1 MSNSSAVAEKW
12 NAFREK
18 VSPVIG
24 KIESVFGFIFKW
36 IYRLRKIAMA
46 APVVWFALKL
56 AMENSQRLPEMVGF
70 NLQSNGQY
78 AMLISRNYA
87 VWGPFGVTA
96 FCLLLMFC
104 SRKTVFPW
112 VISIFTL
119 VLPYLIWIVNL
130 FPA

>member
-1 MSNSSAVAEKW
+1 MSENSAVAEKW
-12 NAFREK
+12 NAFRDK
-18 VSPVIG
+18 VSPVTH

-36 IYRLRKIAMA
+36 MFRLRKIVMA
-46 APVVWFALKL
+46 APVAWFAVQFALDN
-56 AMENSQRLPEMVGF
+56 AQRLPEMVGF

-87 VWGPFGVTA
+87 VWGTVGVTA

-112 VISIFTL
+112 VVSIFTL

>member
-1 MSNSSAVAEKW
+1 MSENSAVAEKW
-12 NAFREK
+12 NALREK
-18 VSPVIG
+18 VSPVTH
-24 KIESVFGFIFKW
+24 KVESVFGFIFKW

-46 APVVWFALKL
+46 APVVWFAVKL
-56 AMENSQRLPEMVGF
+56 ALENAQRLPEMVGF

-87 VWGPFGVTA
+87 VWGPVGVTA

-112 VISIFTL
+112 VVSIFTL
-119 VLPYLIWIVNL
+119 VLPYLIWLVSL
-130 FPA
+130 FSV

>member
-1 MSNSSAVAEKW
+1 MSENSAVAEKW
-12 NAFREK
+12 NTFREK
-18 VSPVIG
+18 VSSVTN

-36 IYRLRKIAMA
+36 MFRLRKIAMA
-46 APVVWFALKL
+46 APVAWVAVQLAL
-56 AMENSQRLPEMVGF
+56 ENAQRLPEMVGF

-87 VWGPFGVTA
+87 VWGPVGVTV

-112 VISIFTL
+112 VVSIFTL

-130 FPA
+130 FPV